1 MVTDAKKKI
10 KTKKKEEVFVILNVL
25 GEILKMIFI
34 SRKKET
40 DFLRSIL
47 NIQKSLMSSSS

>member
-10 KTKKKEEVFVILNVL
+10 ETEKKEEVFVILNVL

-47 NIQKSLMSSSS
+47 NIRKSLMSSAS

>member
-10 KTKKKEEVFVILNVL
+10 ETEKKEEVFVILNVL

-47 NIQKSLMSSSS
+47 NIRKSLMSSSS

>member
-10 KTKKKEEVFVILNVL
+10 ETEKKEEVFVILNVL